1 MTEST
6 SNLQP
11 PSRKTAGLLRT
22 LGLGIIAGAAD
33 DDCSAVGTYSQA
45 GAGFGYT
52 FVWTAPFLLPMMVTV
67 VYLSSKLGQVT
78 GRGLF
83 SVIRSQYPR
92 GSLYTLLSLV
102 IVGNTIEAG
111 ADIGGIAAALHILG
125 FKESTNRKPIPSPV
139 NSPVGCSNS
148 NYIAAQMTA
157 VNAHEC

>member
-125 FKESTNRKPIPSPV
+125 FKESNESETNTLS
-139 NSPVGCSNS
+139 G
-148 NYIAAQMTA
+148 
-157 VNAHEC
+157 